1 MNNVKNC
8 EPYISVVVT
17 TRNDNY
23 GENMSQR
30 LNMFVKS
37 LDFYA
42 SQYRDLFELLIVE
55 WNPPV
60 ETAPLHTILPSC
72 SNLPIRIITVPPV
85 YHGELKIRRPLAEWP
100 AKNVGLR
107 RVNSPFVLIAN
118 PDVIFTPSLVASLAK
133 RSLSQDVVYRCDRYD
148 FDGHGID
155 TVDPE
160 NYVDWAVN
168 KTFRMH
174 GMRGAQSISYDI
186 TPGTDLTDFPVSNFD
201 ETTVHTN
208 GAGDFMLISTET
220 AIKADGFY
228 GGNKCP
234 GHCDSVSMYR
244 FIRQNICHG
253 VFEFPCFTLHH
264 DHDRNNLPPPYD
276 YYEVIATAHDVCDP
290 NWGLKD
296 IELAEWNN
304 GI

>member
-1 MNNVKNC
+1 MSA
-8 EPYISVVVT
+8 YISIIVT

-23 GENMSQR
+23 GENMTQR

-37 LDFYA
+37 LDLYA
-42 SQYRDLFELLIVE
+42 ARYPDLFELLIVE
-55 WNPPV
+55 WNPPSDQS
-60 ETAPLHTILPSC
+60 PLHTVLPIC
-72 SNLPIRIITVPPV
+72 SHLPIRVITVPSI
-85 YHGELKIRRPLAEWP
+85 HHEKLGIRRPLAEWP

-107 RVNSPFVLIAN
+107 RANSPFVLITN
-118 PDVIFTPSLVASLAK
+118 PDVIFTPSLVESLAAK
-133 RSLSQDVVYRCDRYD
+133 NLSHDVVYRCDRYD
-148 FDGHGID
+148 FDGQGID
-155 TVDPE
+155 IVDSA
-160 NYVDWAVN
+160 NYVDWAVS

-174 GMRGAQSISYDI
+174 GMRGAQSISFDI
-186 TPGTDLTDFPVSNFD
+186 TPGTRLEDLPVSFFD
-201 ETTVHTN
+201 KNTVHTN

-220 AIKADGFY
+220 AINADGFY

-244 FIRQNICHG
+244 FIRQGISHG

-296 IELAEWNN
+296 IELDEWNN